1 MHRHTAPLLALAVVA
16 LVAAACVAGTSPS
29 PSPSSTAASSG
40 SVPASMSPSTTA
52 SGVPSGEAPSASVPS
67 QTDTAWGRIWDA
79 LPPSFPRYAGANP
92 TDTGE
97 GAASGQ
103 LEVPGTVDQVAAF
116 YKGALEA
123 AGYATLSLSGPME
136 DGSRQLESQGSAAG
150 CRVRTTIAPHGTT
163 TLVTV
168 LYGAACPF

>member
-1 MHRHTAPLLALAVVA
+1 MHRQTSPLLVA
-16 LVAAACVAGTSPS
+16 IVAFAAAACTTGTSS
-29 PSPSSTAASSG
+29 
-40 SVPASMSPSTTA
+40 SPSTTSTAAA
-52 SGVPSGEAPSASVPS
+52 STAAPSIAPSVAVSTGGAPSASLPT

-79 LPPSFPRYAGANP
+79 LPAAFPRPSGANP

-103 LEVPGTVDQVAAF
+103 FEVPGTVDQVATF
-116 YKGALEA
+116 YRGALEV

-136 DGSRQLESQGSAAG
+136 DGSRQLESQGSPAG
-150 CRVRTTIAPHGTT
+150 CRVRTTIAPHGAT

>member
-1 MHRHTAPLLALAVVA
+1 M
-16 LVAAACVAGTSPS
+16 
-29 PSPSSTAASSG
+29 STG
-40 SVPASMSPSTTA
+40 
-52 SGVPSGEAPSASVPS
+52 GAPSASLPT

-79 LPPSFPRYAGANP
+79 LPAAFPRPSGANP

-103 LEVPGTVDQVAAF
+103 FEVPGTVDQVATF
-116 YKGALEA
+116 YRGALEV

-136 DGSRQLESQGSAAG
+136 DGSRQLESQGSPAG
-150 CRVRTTIAPHGTT
+150 CRVRTTIAPHGAT